1 MFLFPALLSPYVSV
15 LPYVLYVPV
24 LLPLRLFSLLF
35 TLAHH
40 PPLHSYSFLLLCSFT
55 SLFISISSFTA
66 SFFYISSLP
75 LPIYLYLFPSF
86 VPPPSLPLPI
96 NSPLPIFFYLFF
108 ALLFISRHF
117 HFPIYSSYLPSS
129 YLLIPPSFFN
139 SLPPLPLPIYSSWS
153 PPPSSS
159 AHLPY
164 FPLLMNS
171 SVPLPFFQLHKIIYP
186 SSSQRSSL
194 SSTVLPPPHY
204 TYILY
209 LPSLNLPNHK
219 RILQI

>member
-1 MFLFPALLSPYVSV
+1 MFLY
-15 LPYVLYVPV
+15 LP
-24 LLPLRLFSLLF
+24 
-35 TLAHH
+35 
-40 PPLHSYSFLLLCSFT
+40 
-55 SLFISISSFTA
+55 
-66 SFFYISSLP
+66 
-75 LPIYLYLFPSF
+75 LYLFP
-86 VPPPSLPLPI
+86 L
-96 NSPLPIFFYLFF
+96 SPLPSSTFLPFLFLYIYIFFP
-108 ALLFISRHF
+108 LLSLHLPFPFPLIHPFLSFPIYSLPSFVISRHF

-171 SVPLPFFQLHKIIYP
+171 SVPLPFLQLHKIIYP

-194 SSTVLPPPHY
+194 SSTVLPPLHLY
-204 TYILY
+204 TLSSLSESSKAQKDTINLTYHQARQSQRDQSWPFLKRFS
-209 LPSLNLPNHK
+209 LSFAFPS
-219 RILQI
+219 